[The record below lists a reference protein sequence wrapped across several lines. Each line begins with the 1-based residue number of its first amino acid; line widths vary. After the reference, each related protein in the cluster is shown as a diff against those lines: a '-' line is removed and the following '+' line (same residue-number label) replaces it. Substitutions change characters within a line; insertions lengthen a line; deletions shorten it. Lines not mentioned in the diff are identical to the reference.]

1 MSQTQSLPAW
11 KEEINARL
19 TAHRTRQTAPEAAE
33 LLGAHALESHN
44 GPSAVK
50 PSASRIAAR
59 VAERY
64 AKAPSYSEMLAQEA
78 AKAAEAAAQAAQQAH
93 VAAQAMLAS
102 FEQSVTQSMVQSPA
116 QNSPQSFGQ
125 AWLAPAYAEP
135 ESAPAAQESWIGQPE
150 QTGQAGRMGRW
161 AETAAAPYEEAA
173 LLAESAPAVPA
184 NPIAANTLA
193 ASAVADETSY
203 ASSAHRPAYHVDA
216 DSLPPA
222 PRTPAEAYPNYRR
235 DHGRGYEEERPEDSF
250 YAPHFDAQHAAEL
263 NLFTDPVEA
272 ATIEPAQPLPARII
286 EFPRELVAER
296 KARPRLEEGPLRE
309 IEEEQPQLRIFEA
322 EPEAATYQP
331 TQHAAATET
340 LFAPAL
346 PEWPSLE
353 HDSQPEVAT
362 AAAVAAPQADSLDVS
377 HLLLDTPI
385 YCASIEDRL
394 MAGIVDLCLV
404 GAGWLAFVAAFA
416 GFTQHLVV
424 GKALLGITAAV
435 LLGMFAFYQ
444 FLFLSFSDATPGM
457 RYAKLAL
464 CTFHDQNPSRKRRR
478 RRAAALL
485 LAALPAGLGFL
496 WPLFDQDRLGW
507 HDRITRTYQRSYRD

>member
-33 LLGAHALESHN
+33 ILGAHALESGN

-78 AKAAEAAAQAAQQAH
+78 AQAAETAAQAAQQAH

-102 FEQSVTQSMVQSPA
+102 LEHDRA
-116 QNSPQSFGQ
+116 QNIGKNSAPQSFEQ

-135 ESAPAAQESWIGQPE
+135 KSSSAPQESWL
-150 QTGQAGRMGRW
+150 GRW
-161 AETAAAPYEEAA
+161 AETVAAPYEETA
-173 LLAESAPAVPA
+173 LVAESVPDM
-184 NPIAANTLA
+184 A
-193 ASAVADETSY
+193 ASPLVDEVSY
-203 ASSAHRPAYHVDA
+203 ASSAYRPAYHVDA
-216 DSLPPA
+216 GSLPPA
-222 PRTPAEAYPNYRR
+222 PRTPAEAYPNHR
-235 DHGRGYEEERPEDSF
+235 RGYEKEKHEDSF
-250 YAPHFDAQHAAEL
+250 YAPHLDTQGAAEL

-272 ATIEPAQPLPARII
+272 ATIEPAQALPARII

-322 EPEAATYQP
+322 EPEAVFYQS

-346 PEWPSLE
+346 PEWHSLE
-353 HDSQPEVAT
+353 LDVQPEVA
-362 AAAVAAPQADSLDVS
+362 AVVATPQTNALDVS

-385 YCASIEDRL
+385 YCASMEDRL

-404 GAGWLAFVAAFA
+404 GAGWLAFVATFA
-416 GFTQHLVV
+416 GFTQHLLV

-444 FLFLSFSDATPGM
+444 FLFLSFSGATPGM

-464 CTFHDQNPSRKRRR
+464 CTFNDQNPSRKRRR
-478 RRAAALL
+478 RRVAALL
-485 LAALPAGLGFL
+485 LAGLPGGLGLL
-496 WPLFDQDRLGW
+496 WSLFDEDRLGW